1 MPFFALQSTG
11 ITINF
16 CTYECYNGRLPSL
29 IWTGLSFIKLVLIQ
43 VAAFVLAL
51 VTRKV
56 MIKVLN
62 DFIEVSIVIYTTSVV
77 LLCLGAITFGLNS
90 YLIVTETLFSGGIM
104 LAATVGLFF
113 LFVPKVSAVLM
124 DAASEW

>member
-1 MPFFALQSTG
+1 
-11 ITINF
+11 
-16 CTYECYNGRLPSL
+16 
-29 IWTGLSFIKLVLIQ
+29 
-43 VAAFVLAL
+43 
-51 VTRKV
+51 